1 MARCMTCRPNQ
12 FDVGYSRNP
21 RPSLGIPGIG
31 VLTSHYGATG
41 LAVLVNRR
49 RGYGADTGG
58 TKGGVQIADSTG
70 TKKPPAGTKKLPAGT
85 EVAIEVADPS
95 KPSAGEVLLG
105 LADKGSDMVKTIFGR
120 QPDAPAFD
128 PTVVD
133 PNDKKPLP
141 TWVGPVVAASAV
153 ALLIGGAFALRK

>member
-21 RPSLGIPGIG
+21 RSSLGIPGIG

-58 TKGGVQIADSTG
+58 TKGGTNQIADS
-70 TKKPPAGTKKLPAGT
+70 
-85 EVAIEVADPS
+85 S

-105 LADKGSDMVKTIFGR
+105 LADKGSDVVKTIFGR

-133 PNDKKPLP
+133 PNDKNPLP